1 MKNYLIEIS
10 AGYFSVENTSI
21 EIKAKSREEAEKL
34 ALEAANKHHADYY
47 WNHCGDFDVNYKIDG
62 SSEIK

>member
-21 EIKAKSREEAEKL
+21 EIKAKSREEAERL
-34 ALEAANKHHADYY
+34 ALESANQHHANHY
-47 WNHCGDFDVNYKIDG
+47 WNHCGDFDVNYQIEDIF
-62 SSEIK
+62 EIQ